1 VQDLL
6 ADVPRPNLA
15 WIGEPSSYQV
25 FHAHKSIVY
34 FEVTVRGRGGHSG
47 NPAQGVNAIAVMGKV
62 LDVIGRL
69 QAERRTAR
77 SAEFAAIFPDSPYDV
92 MNFGTITGGI
102 ATNVIA
108 EQCTLQASY
117 RSLPNADPLELW
129 REVKRRVDQIDTHD
143 YGSPNHR
150 ATITLNDPK
159 IAPQMLTPRGTP
171 LERALFE
178 VTGATT
184 AGGALYGTDGGA
196 FAHSGIKSLICG
208 PGDFEQAHQ
217 PNEFIRRDAFD
228 RGTAIILEVVEK
240 MCC

>member
-1 VQDLL
+1 
-6 ADVPRPNLA
+6 
-15 WIGEPSSYQV
+15 
-25 FHAHKSIVY
+25 
-34 FEVTVRGRGGHSG
+34 
-47 NPAQGVNAIAVMGKV
+47 MGKV
-62 LDVIGRL
+62 IDVIGRL

-117 RSLPNADPLELW
+117 RSLPNVDPLELW
-129 REVKRRVDQIDTHD
+129 REVKRRVGQIDTHD

-150 ATITLNDPK
+150 ATITFSDPK
-159 IAPQMLTPRGTP
+159 IAPQMFTPRGTP

-178 VTGATT
+178 ATGATT

-217 PNEFIRRDAFD
+217 PNEFIRRDAFE
-228 RGTAIILEVVEK
+228 RGTAIILKVVEK